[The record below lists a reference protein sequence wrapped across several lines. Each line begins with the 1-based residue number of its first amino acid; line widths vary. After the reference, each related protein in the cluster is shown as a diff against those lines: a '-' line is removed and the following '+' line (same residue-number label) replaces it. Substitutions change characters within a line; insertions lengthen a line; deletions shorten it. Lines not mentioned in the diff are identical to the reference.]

1 MAKSEWSF
9 KTAIELSAALAAK
22 QVSAV
27 ELAQD
32 AISRIERHDARI
44 NAICVRDFERGLDA
58 ARAADAARARGET
71 RPLLGIPLTVKESY
85 NVAGLPTT
93 WGFPAQKDFTPPEDA
108 LSISRAKA
116 AGGVVLG
123 KTNVPVG
130 LGDWQS
136 YNEIYGTTNN
146 PFDLGRT
153 PGGSSGG
160 SAAALAAGYGP
171 LSLGSDIGGS
181 LRVPAFHCGVYAHKP
196 TYNVAPVRGHT
207 PPPFPPIPLD
217 RDMAVIGPMARSA
230 ADLSLLLDVIAG
242 PDPLDAGVGYKLT
255 LPPPRR
261 NALKDFRVLVV
272 DSDPVL
278 PSDKD
283 VRGAIEKLAGGL
295 ARSGVNVAR
304 QSPLLPDFA
313 ESSRLYMRML
323 MSFLGAFFAP
333 EVIAGAQAGAAQL
346 PADNKSLAAERLR
359 GMTQSHRDW
368 VLDDGAR
375 GRLRAQWREL
385 FKTFDA
391 VICPIMPTPAYPHD
405 HSPQQEA
412 RRIKIDGKDYAYSD
426 QLAWPGIA
434 TLPGLPATA
443 IPLGLSPE
451 GLPVGIQIVGPWLED
466 RTPLEL
472 AALIERE
479 FGGFVPPPMFD
490 D

>member
-22 QVSAV
+22 KVSAV

-32 AISRIERHDARI
+32 AIGRIERHDARI

-136 YNEIYGTTNN
+136 YNDIYGTTSN

-196 TYNVAPVRGHT
+196 TFALVPSRGHT
-207 PPPFPPIPLD
+207 PPPLPPLPLD
-217 RDMAVIGPMARSA
+217 RDLAVIGPMARCA
-230 ADLSLLLDVIAG
+230 AV
-242 PDPLDAGVGYKLT
+242 
-255 LPPPRR
+255 PR
-261 NALKDFRVLVV
+261 
-272 DSDPVL
+272 DS
-278 PSDKD
+278 
-283 VRGAIEKLAGGL
+283 
-295 ARSGVNVAR
+295 
-304 QSPLLPDFA
+304 
-313 ESSRLYMRML
+313 
-323 MSFLGAFFAP
+323 
-333 EVIAGAQAGAAQL
+333 L
-346 PADNKSLAAERLR
+346 PAWRRR
-359 GMTQSHRDW
+359 GSPDCC
-368 VLDDGAR
+368 
-375 GRLRAQWREL
+375 GRLRRWNICWR
-385 FKTFDA
+385 
-391 VICPIMPTPAYPHD
+391 
-405 HSPQQEA
+405 
-412 RRIKIDGKDYAYSD
+412 
-426 QLAWPGIA
+426 
-434 TLPGLPATA
+434 
-443 IPLGLSPE
+443 
-451 GLPVGIQIVGPWLED
+451 
-466 RTPLEL
+466 
-472 AALIERE
+472 
-479 FGGFVPPPMFD
+479 
-490 D
+490 